1 MLVRLKRGRSHPDFS
16 GTRSYAV
23 LGIEAGELRLLGDS
37 GRPFLYRRSLFDVV
51 DEARPADWITTR
63 GDDGEEY
70 AYPRALARPGFFEDF
85 FDGKARAVG
94 AFWRTV
100 NQRLAE
106 SSPRARRRAR
116 VARAA

>member
-16 GTRSYAV
+16 GARSYAV
-23 LGIEAGELRLLGDS
+23 LGIEADDLRLLGDT

-51 DEARPADWITTR
+51 DETRPAAWVTPR

-70 AYPRALARPGFFEDF
+70 SYPRALARPGFFEDF

-100 NQRLAE
+100 NQRLAQ
-106 SSPRARRRAR
+106 PRPPARRRGR
-116 VARAA
+116 PARAA